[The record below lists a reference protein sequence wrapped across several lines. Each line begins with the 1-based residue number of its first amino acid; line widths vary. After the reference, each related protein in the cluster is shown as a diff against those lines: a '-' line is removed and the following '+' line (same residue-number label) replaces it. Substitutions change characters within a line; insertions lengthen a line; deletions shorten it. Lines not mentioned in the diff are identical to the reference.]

1 MAEQHP
7 EILKMLRDILN
18 GLDKA
23 PCGRVNPCSF
33 YFRTQSQKARDE
45 IALPDNINSGPL
57 NEYLQFKDTC
67 NWFSATEMEHHEL
80 KGFVYRSSLTP
91 TDIWVAADRFELGNR
106 EAGWLG
112 LAVFARHM
120 GVSETDL
127 TQAVEKEINRRLCLE
142 AVSLLDNQ
150 HDDAL
155 IQLLN
160 RWFHPSTLPSNNVA
174 LDVKVSLTAP
184 VIGLGAPAAQC
195 LPKAFD
201 QLHGNCVLPD
211 GYEVSVAVGAVVGM
225 VDCTIK
231 ALIRSNESGRFI
243 LHTEEGRE
251 EYRSKQAALEI
262 GKSKLE
268 DIARKR
274 LQQDQV
280 AEPLI
285 EFSIEEKSAKTGGG
299 ENIHLGTL
307 LCLRATGRPNV

>member
-1 MAEQHP
+1 
-7 EILKMLRDILN
+7 
-18 GLDKA
+18 
-23 PCGRVNPCSF
+23 
-33 YFRTQSQKARDE
+33 
-45 IALPDNINSGPL
+45 L

-67 NWFSATEMEHHEL
+67 NWFSATEMERHEL

-106 EAGWLG
+106 EAGRLG

-127 TQAVEKEINRRLCLE
+127 AQAVEKEISRRLCLE
-142 AVSLLDNQ
+142 AVSLLDNKN
-150 HDDAL
+150 DDAL
-155 IQLLN
+155 IQLLS
-160 RWFHPSTLPSNNVA
+160 RWFHPSALPSNKVG

-201 QLHGNCVLPD
+201 RLHGNCVLPD

-225 VDCTIK
+225 VDCTIT

-251 EYRSKQAALEI
+251 EYRSKQEALET

-268 DIARKR
+268 DLARKR

-285 EFSIEEKSAKTGGG
+285 EFSVEEKSAKTGGG

-307 LCLRATGRPNV
+307 LRLRATGRPNVWHQQ